1 MTEYTET
8 LNESLHFLLEP
19 PVVFYAIGVVV
30 AFLAILFA
38 IGRYRRANR
47 GIEPFKSN
55 GGRVEI
61 APATVKM
68 LIVHVVGDIG
78 GVEWVGCRL
87 RHGRKLVVSLSLH
100 VRAVTPLR
108 EIETET
114 KRKVRYALKHQFGID
129 QVDAIHIRVT
139 KVIGSPPVIEE
150 EEPAPEPLRTR
161 KPEQPADPFPPPPEE
176 PTPSTEPPEP
186 VEAPDDKATQP
197 PRSI

>member
-1 MTEYTET
+1 MTDYTES
-8 LNESLHFLLEP
+8 LNESLQLLLEP
-19 PVVFYAIGVVV
+19 PLLFYAIGLLV
-30 AFLAILFA
+30 AFILILYA
-38 IGRYRRANR
+38 VSRYRRACR

-68 LIVHVVGDIG
+68 LIVHVVGDIN

-87 RHGRKLVVSLSLH
+87 RHGRKLVVSLALH

-129 QVDAIHIRVT
+129 QVDAVHIRVT
-139 KVIGSPPVIEE
+139 KVIGSPPIIEE
-150 EEPAPEPLRTR
+150 EPEPEPVRLR
-161 KPEQPADPFPPPPEE
+161 KPEPREDPFTAPPPEE
-176 PTPSTEPPEP
+176 PP
-186 VEAPDDKATQP
+186 VETPPTERFAEQDKP
-197 PRSI
+197 PPPPGRPV

>member
-1 MTEYTET
+1 MTEYTES
-8 LNESLHFLLEP
+8 LNESLQFLLEP
-19 PVVFYAIGVVV
+19 PLVFYVVGIFV
-30 AFLAILFA
+30 AFILILYA
-38 IGRYRRANR
+38 LSRYRRARR

-68 LIVHVVGDIG
+68 LIVHVVGDIN
-78 GVEWVGCRL
+78 GVEWVGCSL
-87 RHGRKLVVSLSLH
+87 RHGRKLVVSLALH

-129 QVDAIHIRVT
+129 QVDAVHIRVT

-150 EEPAPEPLRTR
+150 EPEPEPLRVR
-161 KPEQPADPFPPPPEE
+161 KPEPREDPFTAPPPEE
-176 PTPSTEPPEP
+176 QALETPPAERFEEREDPPPPP
-186 VEAPDDKATQP
+186 VRPA
-197 PRSI
+197 